1 MGLKLGF
8 ITFFDVVLD
17 KKHFHSYNTNRPKR
31 SIGIGI
37 LLTTNKGY
45 VMLDPRELIIKEAQG
60 IFARF
65 GFKKT
70 TIDEIAKATNK
81 AKSSIYHYFSS
92 KEDIFKSILEEESRV
107 LNQAI
112 RQAINEVD
120 SPAEKLRAYV
130 IVRMY
135 KLHEASNYY
144 EALKDDYLK
153 NYSFIAN
160 IRKDQDQKEIG
171 FIKSILADGI
181 EKGIFQ
187 GLNIDSTAEA
197 MFIALKGFEFSTIMN
212 KVPEEFEGDL
222 SNLLSILFNGLL
234 KR

>member
-1 MGLKLGF
+1 
-8 ITFFDVVLD
+8 
-17 KKHFHSYNTNRPKR
+17 
-31 SIGIGI
+31 
-37 LLTTNKGY
+37 
-45 VMLDPRELIIKEAQG
+45 MLDPRELIIKEAQG

-130 IVRMY
+130 IVRMH

-187 GLNIDSTAEA
+187 GLDIDSTAEA